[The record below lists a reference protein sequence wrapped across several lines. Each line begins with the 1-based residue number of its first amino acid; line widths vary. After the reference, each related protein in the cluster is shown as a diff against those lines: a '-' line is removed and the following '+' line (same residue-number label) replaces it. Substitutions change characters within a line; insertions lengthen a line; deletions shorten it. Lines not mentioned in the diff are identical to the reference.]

1 MEKSGTRETG
11 SLFAVLII
19 STVTTGA
26 ISGFV
31 YNSGT
36 AAYINAFLTAIA
48 AFVLVGILHLCL
60 GKDDFCS
67 ALGSVYGKTLS
78 KLVMGIIFILTV
90 ASASVRMDMFADA
103 IGKYVLTET
112 PRIVIFSVIALCS
125 FFAAFFG
132 IEAITR
138 YALVSFIVFVAFL
151 GVIFFSSASE
161 VRYINICPVLGKGDF
176 ISVASMLYVF
186 SDIMYLYLISNRV
199 KRGRSGVRAVF
210 LGGTLTVLITLF
222 YVLCVPYPVSQ
233 SYDFPLYT
241 LASLSNSS
249 VIFQRMDGLVF
260 VIWIFTSFISVGAL
274 SFFAT
279 DIFARVFGISD
290 RRAIVSAVT
299 FIIFLVSCGGM
310 LKADVILTISAALC
324 FGFVPFTALI
334 CKLKKSW
341 GRNR

>member
-36 AAYINAFLTAIA
+36 AAYINALLTWVA
-48 AFVLVGILHLCL
+48 AFALVGILNLCL
-60 GKDDFCS
+60 GKDNFYS
-67 ALGSVYGKTLS
+67 AMGCVYGKILS
-78 KLVMGIIFILTV
+78 RVIMGLIFILTI
-90 ASASVRMDMFADA
+90 ASASVRMDMFTDA

-132 IEAITR
+132 MEAITR
-138 YALVSFIVFVAFL
+138 YALIFFIVFAAFFA
-151 GVIFFSSASE
+151 VIFFSSASE
-161 VRYINICPVLGKGDF
+161 VRFINICPVLGKGDF
-176 ISVASMLYVF
+176 TSVASMLYVF
-186 SDIMYLYLISNRV
+186 SDIMYLYLISSKV
-199 KRGRSGVRAVF
+199 KAGRAGVRAVI
-210 LGGTLTVLITLF
+210 LGGTLTVIITLF

-233 SYDFPLYT
+233 SHEFPVYT

-260 VIWIFTSFISVGAL
+260 VVWIFTSFISVGAL
-274 SFFAT
+274 SLFAS
-279 DIFARVFGISD
+279 DIFARVFGVSD
-290 RRAIVSAVT
+290 RRAIASAVT
-299 FIIFLVSCGGM
+299 FIIFLVSCVSV
-310 LKADVILTISAALC
+310 LKADIVLTVSACVC
-324 FGFVPFTALI
+324 FGFVPFTALMG
-334 CKLKKSW
+334 KLKKGW